1 MKVYSYD
8 EFAKLIK
15 RDTNFIIEKYDKQ
28 GFVFWSKRDNTF
40 VICYNTYYPFHSIR
54 WTLIHELAHIF
65 LGHATK
71 TNVLKL
77 HSKSNKL
84 FEVEAEVFTKYI
96 LCPAIVLLECKILEI
111 SEIMYI
117 CAVDE
122 TVAFNESNYLNN
134 IKDLKYINRVEKLI
148 KNQFYIFIKN
158 YLKLRNKNKS
168 T

>member
-1 MKVYSYD
+1 MKVYSYE
-8 EFAKLIK
+8 EFAKLIR
-15 RDTNFIIEKYDKQ
+15 RDIDFIIEKYDKQ

-40 VICYNTYYPFHSIR
+40 VICYNTYYPFYSVR

-84 FEVEAEVFTKYI
+84 FEVEAETFTKYI
-96 LCPAIVLLECKILEI
+96 LCPNAVLTECKILEI
-111 SEIMYI
+111 SEIMYF
-117 CAVDE
+117 CGVDKN
-122 TVAFNESNYLNN
+122 VALKKSVSLKKGRNNTTGLDNLVIKQFN
-134 IKDLKYINRVEKLI
+134 V
-148 KNQFYIFIKN
+148 FIKN
-158 YLKLRNKNKS
+158 YMKYRKKG

>member
-8 EFAKLIK
+8 EFAKLIRK
-15 RDTNFIIEKYDKQ
+15 DINFIIEKYDKQ

-54 WTLIHELAHIF
+54 WTLMHELSHIF

-84 FEVEAEVFTKYI
+84 FEVEAEAFTKHI
-96 LCPAIVLLECKILEI
+96 LCPNAVLLHCKILEI
-111 SEIMYI
+111 SEIMYF
-117 CAVDE
+117 CGVDKNIALKKSVSLKE
-122 TVAFNESNYLNN
+122 GKNSITDLENLVIKQFN
-134 IKDLKYINRVEKLI
+134 V
-148 KNQFYIFIKN
+148 FIKN
-158 YLKLRNKNKS
+158 YIKYRNKG

>member
-8 EFAKLIK
+8 EFSKLIR

-40 VICYNTYYPFHSIR
+40 VICYNTCYPFHSIR
-54 WTLIHELAHIF
+54 WTLMHELSHIF

-84 FEVEAEVFTKYI
+84 FEVEAEAFTKYI
-96 LCPAIVLLECKILEI
+96 LCPHTVLSYCKILEI
-111 SEIMYI
+111 SEIMYF
-117 CAVDE
+117 CGVDKNIALKKSLSLKKE
-122 TVAFNESNYLNN
+122 KNTTTGLDNLVIKQFN
-134 IKDLKYINRVEKLI
+134 V
-148 KNQFYIFIKN
+148 FIKN
-158 YLKLRNKNKS
+158 YIKYRKKG

>member
-8 EFAKLIK
+8 EFAKLIRK
-15 RDTNFIIEKYDKQ
+15 DIDFITEKYDKQ

-40 VICYNTYYPFHSIR
+40 VICYNKCYPFHSVR
-54 WTLIHELAHIF
+54 WTLMHELSHIF

-84 FEVEAEVFTKYI
+84 FEVEAEAFTKHI
-96 LCPAIVLLECKILEI
+96 LCPNVVLLHCKILEI
-111 SEIMYI
+111 SEIMYF
-117 CAVDE
+117 CGVDE
-122 TVAFNESNYLNN
+122 DIALKKSISLKKEKNSITNLENLVIKQFNT
-134 IKDLKYINRVEKLI
+134 
-148 KNQFYIFIKN
+148 FIKN
-158 YLKLRNKNKS
+158 YIKHRNKG

>member
-8 EFAKLIK
+8 EFAKLIRK
-15 RDTNFIIEKYDKQ
+15 DIDFIIEKYDKQ

-40 VICYNTYYPFHSIR
+40 VICYNTYYPFYSVR

-84 FEVEAEVFTKYI
+84 FEVEAETFTKYI
-96 LCPAIVLLECKILEI
+96 LCPNAVLTECKILEI
-111 SEIMYI
+111 SEIMYF
-117 CAVDE
+117 CGVDKN
-122 TVAFNESNYLNN
+122 VALKKSVSLKKGRNNTTGLDNLVIKQFN
-134 IKDLKYINRVEKLI
+134 V
-148 KNQFYIFIKN
+148 FIKN
-158 YLKLRNKNKS
+158 YMKYRKKG

>member
-1 MKVYSYD
+1 MKVYSYE
-8 EFAKLIK
+8 EFAKLIRK
-15 RDTNFIIEKYDKQ
+15 DIDFIIEKYDKQ

-84 FEVEAEVFTKYI
+84 FEVEAETFTKYI
-96 LCPAIVLLECKILEI
+96 LCPNAVLTECKISEI
-111 SEIMYI
+111 SEIMYF
-117 CAVDE
+117 CGVDKN
-122 TVAFNESNYLNN
+122 VAFKKSVSLKKSKNN
-134 IKDLKYINRVEKLI
+134 TTSLDNLVIK
-148 KNQFYIFIKN
+148 QFNVFIKN
-158 YLKLRNKNKS
+158 YMKYRKKG

>member
-1 MKVYSYD
+1 MKVYSYE
-8 EFAKLIK
+8 EFAKLIR
-15 RDTNFIIEKYDKQ
+15 RDIDFIIEKYDKQ

-40 VICYNTYYPFHSIR
+40 VICYNTYYPSYSIR

-84 FEVEAEVFTKYI
+84 FEVEAETFTKYI
-96 LCPAIVLLECKILEI
+96 LCPNVVLEECKILEI
-111 SEIMYI
+111 SEIMYF
-117 CAVDE
+117 CGVDKN
-122 TVAFNESNYLNN
+122 VALKKSVSLKKGKNNTTGLDNLVIKQFN
-134 IKDLKYINRVEKLI
+134 V
-148 KNQFYIFIKN
+148 FIKN
-158 YLKLRNKNKS
+158 YMKYRKKG